1 MLPLYPRLKAEIE
14 RFLLDMAQQAAQGQL
29 GLFADMPPARQH
41 EGDRLE
47 YMTIDGDE
55 KKVSYQRTVVGY
67 DIRPAD
73 IPTMTLQDAV
83 NVVVGKGRELGVQ
96 QAQLYFESLNR
107 SIEEVGNSVDAEGQ
121 PFSVDLF
128 LQLLDTVQIAFDEQD
143 NPLFPTLHMGP
154 DLEVRAGQV
163 LEEVSR
169 DPSAQARLNEI
180 VEKKREEWNAEQ
192 DRRKLVD

>member
-14 RFLLDMAQQAAQGQL
+14 RFLLDVAQQAAQGEL
-29 GLFADMPPARQH
+29 GLFAGMPPARQH
-41 EGDRLE
+41 EGNRLE

-55 KKVSYQRTVVGY
+55 KKVAYQRTAVGY
-67 DIRPAD
+67 EVRPAD
-73 IPTMTLQDAV
+73 IPAMTFGDAV
-83 NVVVGKGRELGVQ
+83 AAVAGKGRELGIQ

-107 SIEEVGNSVDAEGQ
+107 SIEEVGNSVDAGGQ
-121 PFSVDLF
+121 PFTVALF
-128 LQLLDTVQIAFDEQD
+128 LRLLDTVRIAFDDQS

-154 DLEVRAGQV
+154 DLEARASQV

-180 VEKKREEWNAEQ
+180 VEKKRGEWNAEQ